1 MVAGVTINSVA
12 NEQQQHKLV
21 KVELRGSD
29 FRELKTV
36 SADLIRRLLKI
47 DGVRDIE
54 SYLSE
59 GDP

>member
-1 MVAGVTINSVA
+1 MVAGVIIKSVA
-12 NEQQQHKLV
+12 NEQQQNKPV